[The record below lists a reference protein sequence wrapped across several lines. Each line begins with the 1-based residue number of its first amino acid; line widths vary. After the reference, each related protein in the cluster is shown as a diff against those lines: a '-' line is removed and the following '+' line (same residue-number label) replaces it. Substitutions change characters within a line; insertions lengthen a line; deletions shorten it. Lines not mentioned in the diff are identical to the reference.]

1 MTRLDE
7 KINKYL
13 DEKNKNEND
22 KRVDEK
28 VKFKIEDST
37 DATEYL
43 DEMESKAEW
52 LNDFFNSK
60 IVEAYLDATDM
71 NFSTSGLVAEY
82 KSIQRIAKDLATKCK
97 KLNINFSKAE

>member
-43 DEMESKAEW
+43 DEMESKAE
-52 LNDFFNSK
+52 
-60 IVEAYLDATDM
+60 
-71 NFSTSGLVAEY
+71 
-82 KSIQRIAKDLATKCK
+82 
-97 KLNINFSKAE
+97 